1 MSGDRIIVSRYKKLS
16 SSRQQQPKAGIKLD
30 PQRLVAGVLSGDM
43 SALAQSITL
52 IESTASSHRLCARQV
67 LEGLAEHGRK
77 RARLVAISGV
87 PGAGKSSLI
96 ETLGNQLCD
105 NGLRVAVL
113 AVDPS
118 SSRSGGSILGDKTRM
133 ETLSIRPE
141 CFIRPSPT
149 GGALGGVT
157 RRARETVMLC
167 EAAGFDVILIETVG
181 VGQSEIAVRSLVD
194 CFILL
199 LITGAGDDLQ
209 GIKKG
214 IVEIADIVLINKA
227 DGDNQVAAETTR
239 LEFEGVMHLLS
250 PSTEG
255 WSPPVLAVS
264 AHEDRGIAETWRA
277 VEAYFE
283 HLEISSQLLSRRR
296 QNNLNWYRSHVAEE
310 LYARFLQ
317 DPRIAGEIAHI
328 ELAVLDGSLEP
339 SLAVDTLYEKLSPI
353 SLSN

>member
-1 MSGDRIIVSRYKKLS
+1 LS
-16 SSRQQQPKAGIKLD
+16 SSKQQKPEGATKWN
-30 PQRLVAGVLSGDM
+30 PQHLAAGVLSGDM

-52 IESTASSHRLCARQV
+52 IESTAPSHRAPAREV
-67 LEGLAEHGRK
+67 LERLAGHGRK
-77 RARLVAISGV
+77 NVRRIAISGV
-87 PGAGKSSLI
+87 PGAGKSSFI
-96 ETLGNQLCD
+96 EVLGNQLCD
-105 NGLRVAVL
+105 SNLRVAVL

-133 ETLSIRPE
+133 ETLSLRTE

-157 RRARETVMLC
+157 RRARETVMIC

-194 CFILL
+194 CFVLL

-214 IVEIADIVLINKA
+214 IVEIADIVLVNKA
-227 DGDNQVAAETTR
+227 DGDNKVAAETTR
-239 LEFEGVMHLLS
+239 LEFEGVMHILS
-250 PSTEG
+250 ASTEG

-264 AHEDRGIAETWRA
+264 AHEGRGIAETWQA

-283 HLEISSQLLSRRR
+283 HLETTSQLESRRR

-310 LYARFLQ
+310 LYTRFQQ
-317 DPRIAGEIAHI
+317 DPGIAADIAQI
-328 ELAVLDGSLEP
+328 EQTVLDGSLEP
-339 SLAVDTLYEKLSPI
+339 SLAVDALLKKLSPAR
-353 SLSN
+353 